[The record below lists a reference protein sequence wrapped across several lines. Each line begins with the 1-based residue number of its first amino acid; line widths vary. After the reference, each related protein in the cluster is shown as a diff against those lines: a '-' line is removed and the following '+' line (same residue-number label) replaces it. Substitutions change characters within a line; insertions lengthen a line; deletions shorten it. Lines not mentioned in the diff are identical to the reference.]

1 MIYTLSSSYNTLGEP
16 DFYMI
21 SEQFPVPPKITEQR
35 QAAINALGNG
45 MMTNPIHQ
53 APNPPPSASA
63 AVVAAP
69 PLSMQYSGA
78 SHLYPQSTEQLLAN
92 QNLQR
97 QYESLLLSQYGG
109 GLAQSSQQQLQSQ
122 QQQLQS
128 QQQQFQSQH
137 QLQTQ
142 QQLHAQLQAQLELQA
157 RLQAQLNDTYAAYSK
172 STGGGGAALL
182 SGVGGLPPAV
192 GLPPIQGLPAQ
203 NVNINSAVMSDESKD
218 DKKDAAATDPFAPIP
233 LSESKQDSDDEE
245 DEQTTKPEDA
255 APTPSKLPAIKA

>member
-1 MIYTLSSSYNTLGEP
+1 MCTIFILYTSGEP

-45 MMTNPIHQ
+45 MMANPVHQ

-63 AVVAAP
+63 AVAAAP
-69 PLSMQYSGA
+69 SLSMQYGGA

-109 GLAQSSQQQLQSQ
+109 GLGQSSSSQQPLQSSQQQLQ
-122 QQQLQS
+122 QS
-128 QQQQFQSQH
+128 QQ

-157 RLQAQLNDTYAAYSK
+157 RLQAQLNETYAAYSK
-172 STGGGGAALL
+172 STGGGASALL
-182 SGVGGLPPAV
+182 SSVGGLPPAG

-203 NVNINSAVMSDESKD
+203 NVNINSAVTSEESKD
-218 DKKDAAATDPFAPIP
+218 DKKDAAAAATDPFAPIP

-245 DEQTTKPEDA
+245 DEPTTKPEDA
-255 APTPSKLPAIKA
+255 APTPSKQPAIKA

>member
-1 MIYTLSSSYNTLGEP
+1 
-16 DFYMI
+16 MI

-63 AVVAAP
+63 AVAAP

-128 QQQQFQSQH
+128 QH

-172 STGGGGAALL
+172 STGGGASALL
-182 SGVGGLPPAV
+182 SGVGGLPPAGGLPG

-203 NVNINSAVMSDESKD
+203 NVNINSAVMSNESKD
-218 DKKDAAATDPFAPIP
+218 DKKDAAAADPFAPIP

-245 DEQTTKPEDA
+245 DEQTKPEDA
-255 APTPSKLPAIKA
+255 APTPSKQPAIKA

>member
-1 MIYTLSSSYNTLGEP
+1 MIYTLSSSHNTLGEP

-45 MMTNPIHQ
+45 MMTTVHQ

-63 AVVAAP
+63 AVAAAP

-172 STGGGGAALL
+172 STGGGGAQL
-182 SGVGGLPPAV
+182 SSVGGLPPA
-192 GLPPIQGLPAQ
+192 GSLPSLQGLPAQ
-203 NVNINSAVMSDESKD
+203 NVNINSVITSNESKV

-245 DEQTTKPEDA
+245 DEQTKTEDA
-255 APTPSKLPAIKA
+255 APTPSKQSAINA